1 VPELLER
8 LGAFPRT
15 IVHLDFETFYS
26 SEYSLR
32 KQTNEAY
39 VRDERF
45 QVIGVAV
52 RVQDRPSVWLEEW
65 DFRRWASCVDWSR
78 TAISAHHAQFDGAI
92 LSERYDVRP
101 AFWFCTMS
109 MGRALHG
116 EGALEKLATR
126 FGLGAKGDAIESGST
141 RGKRREQLTQKEWLA
156 FGEYSRNDV
165 DLGAGLLK
173 AMGPTFPRSELWL
186 IDTTIRMSTEPVFQA
201 NLEVLRKA
209 LAEEK
214 AKKRQVLEA
223 MAKRF
228 GKPGVAD
235 PLEAMRAVLS
245 SSDKFAELLAVIG
258 IEPPT
263 KLNPKGEPIFAFAKT
278 DPGMASLLEHE
289 RDDVRV
295 LAESRLEVK
304 STIIETRT
312 ERMIG
317 IAQRGRVPFY
327 LKFCGAHTHRWSGGD
342 KMNPQNFNRGGALRD
357 AIEAPDGFTLV
368 VADSGQIEARVLP
381 WVAGESALLETFR
394 RNDAKALA
402 YETKLTELLAAGVPE
417 KEAKKQAGDP
427 GDFYSDVG
435 SSFFLKKI
443 SKAETPTERQLSK
456 NMILGLGFQMGWSK
470 FSGELLKGMLGSD
483 PVQFT
488 QVEALKFGVDVAAFE
503 VRPWGNEGETCG
515 QVVRGMVGG
524 GVRLSIPDL
533 MIHAAVADHFVR
545 LYRSRNA
552 AISRFW
558 KACDAILRAMEPS
571 GGDPDAVRLSFKGL
585 KVVRHGIVKPSG
597 LTLRYPGLRKGPLG
611 FTYLGGKSGR
621 EVTKI
626 YGGLL
631 TENIVQSL
639 ARDIVA
645 EQALRVRADGVKIGT
660 TTHDEIVAVVPELEG
675 ARTLARMR
683 EHMRTAPAWCAD
695 LPLNASG
702 GFGKSYGAVK

>member
-1 VPELLER
+1 MELLEK
-8 LGAFPRT
+8 LGGFPRS
-15 IVHLDFETFYS
+15 IVHLDFETYYS
-26 SEYSLR
+26 SDYSLR
-32 KQTNEAY
+32 KLTNEAY
-39 VRDERF
+39 IRDERF
-45 QVIGVAV
+45 QTVGVAV

-65 DFRRWASCVDWSR
+65 DFRKWAGSVNWSR
-78 TAISAHHAQFDGAI
+78 AALNAHHAQFDASI
-92 LSERYDVRP
+92 LVEHYRIRP
-101 AFWFCTMS
+101 AFLFCTMS

-116 EGALEKLATR
+116 EGALDKLATR
-126 FGLGAKGDAIESGST
+126 YALGTKGDAIKSGST
-141 RGKRREQLTQKEWLA
+141 RGKRREQMTQAEWQA
-156 FGEYSRNDV
+156 FGEYARNDV
-165 DLGAGLLK
+165 DLGAALLK
-173 AMGPTFPRSELWL
+173 AMGPTFPRLELWL
-186 IDTTIRMSTEPVFQA
+186 IDTTIRMSTEPVFVA
-201 NLEVLRKA
+201 NLEILRKA
-209 LAEEK
+209 LNEEK
-214 AKKRQVLEA
+214 TRKRQVLEA
-223 MAKRF
+223 IAARF
-228 GKPGVAD
+228 GKPGVSD
-235 PLEAMRAVLS
+235 PLEAMRAILS
-245 SSDKFAELLAVIG
+245 SSDKFAELLTAIG
-258 IEPPT
+258 VDPPM
-263 KLNPKGEPIFAFAKT
+263 KANAKGKPIFAFAKT

-289 RDDVRV
+289 RDEVRV

-304 STIIETRT
+304 STIVETRT

-357 AIEAPDGFTLV
+357 AIEAPDGHTLV
-368 VADSGQIEARVLP
+368 VVDSGQIEARVLP
-381 WVAGESALLETFR
+381 WVAGESALIETFR

-402 YETKLTELLAAGVPE
+402 YETKLAELVAAGVPE

-435 SSFFLKKI
+435 SGFFLKKI

-456 NMILGLGFQMGWSK
+456 NMILGLGFEMGWQK

-488 QVEALKFGVDVAAFE
+488 QTEATKFGVDVAAFE
-503 VRPWGNEGETCG
+503 SRPWGGEGQTCG

-524 GVRLSIPDL
+524 GVRLSVPDL

-558 KACDAILRAMEPS
+558 KTCNAILRAMEPP
-571 GGDPDAVRLSFKGL
+571 GGDPHEVRLAFKGL
-585 KVVRHGIVKPSG
+585 KVIRHGIVKPSG
-597 LTLRYPGLRKGPLG
+597 LVLRYPGLRKGPEG

-621 EVTKI
+621 EMTKI

-645 EQALRVRADGVKIGT
+645 EQALRVRADGIRLGT
-660 TTHDEIVAVVPELEG
+660 TTHDELVAVVPEADGPRAFEV
-675 ARTLARMR
+675 MR
-683 EHMRTAPAWCAD
+683 QHMRTAPAWCSD

-702 GFGKSYGAVK
+702 GWGKSYGAVK